1 MSHWEIDAP
10 QTIEVDEVRE
20 LRASIVRGRLDVIT
34 HQEAST
40 RIEVAEISGTPL
52 EVTLE
57 NGTLRIRHRDED
69 EIGWLKRLTGMK
81 NHHAIVSIAVPA
93 GISVLAN
100 TVSGEG
106 LVSGTSAET
115 SLKTVSGSL
124 MSDDTSG
131 SLTVDTVSGEIIV
144 RNHRGPLVAG
154 TVSGEITASGE
165 LQTVKAKSVSGDLSF
180 DLKGIPE
187 ELSSNGVSGELTVR
201 VPSGLGVQLDAK
213 SVSGNIILDDQR
225 FSGTSPNV
233 RVNSGPESPR
243 MQVHSKSVSGNISIV
258 REHGAA

>member
-1 MSHWEIDAP
+1 MSHWDIAAP

-20 LRASIVRGRLDVIT
+20 LRASIVRGRLDIIT
-34 HQEAST
+34 HQEATT
-40 RIEVAEISGTPL
+40 RIEVADINGAPL
-52 EVTLE
+52 SVRLE
-57 NGTLRIRHRDED
+57 NGTLRIKHQDDDET
-69 EIGWLKRLTGMK
+69 GWLKRLTGMK
-81 NHHAIVSIAVPA
+81 NHYVVLSIAVPA
-93 GISVLAN
+93 GITVVAN

-106 LVSGTSAET
+106 LVSGTSAQT

-165 LQTVKAKSVSGDLSF
+165 LQRVQAKSVSGDLSF
-180 DLKGIPE
+180 DLQGIPE

-201 VPSGLGVQLDAK
+201 VPANLGVQLDAK

-233 RVNSGPESPR
+233 RVNSGPEDPR
-243 MQVHSKSVSGNISIV
+243 MNIRGKSVSGNISIV
-258 REHGAA
+258 RQHSAA